1 MSGSQENCPQIR
13 EYRRTSSAP
22 QQVNSTVELSQVE
35 GSTGELA
42 SKGDRLEEEAQPFV
56 CLEIVWG

>member
-1 MSGSQENCPQIR
+1 MSGSQVR

-56 CLEIVWG
+56 CLEIVWGWG